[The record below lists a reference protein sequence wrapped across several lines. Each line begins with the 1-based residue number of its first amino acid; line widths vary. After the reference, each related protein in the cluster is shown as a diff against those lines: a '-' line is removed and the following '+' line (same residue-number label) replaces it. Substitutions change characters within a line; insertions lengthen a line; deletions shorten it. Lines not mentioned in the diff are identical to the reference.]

1 MGSWPPGK
9 SEVWVFLM
17 TLSLTNLQVKNPA
30 LIRGAINFQCFP
42 HFPAQCPVPCVC
54 TKKQEAGS
62 KVAAD
67 LGWRKKLPSSV
78 GRGYG
83 FRCSLVP
90 FFLVHDIS
98 LFLVGSFWCFLTLLV
113 HNVLGGCE
121 FLRTC
126 PGHVS
131 FLQHIWQEVQ
141 YDLSPKN
148 FQRWFSGELNLGKGS
163 FTRQNHDTKDKK
175 RTNNNGNDF

>member
-1 MGSWPPGK
+1 MFPPF
-9 SEVWVFLM
+9 S
-17 TLSLTNLQVKNPA
+17 
-30 LIRGAINFQCFP
+30 
-42 HFPAQCPVPCVC
+42 CPVPGPFVC

-83 FRCSLVP
+83 FVVHGYLLWFMTFRCFL
-90 FFLVHDIS
+90 LVHSDVFS
-98 LFLVGSFWCFLTLLV
+98 PLLV

-121 FLRTC
+121 FLLTC

-131 FLQHIWQEVQ
+131 FLQLFGKRYNIWFVPQEFSALMFRGV
-141 YDLSPKN
+141 K
-148 FQRWFSGELNLGKGS
+148 FGQRIFYEAKPWHQ
-163 FTRQNHDTKDKK
+163 RQHK
-175 RTNNNGNDF
+175 RTAINGNDFYRWSRESLTI